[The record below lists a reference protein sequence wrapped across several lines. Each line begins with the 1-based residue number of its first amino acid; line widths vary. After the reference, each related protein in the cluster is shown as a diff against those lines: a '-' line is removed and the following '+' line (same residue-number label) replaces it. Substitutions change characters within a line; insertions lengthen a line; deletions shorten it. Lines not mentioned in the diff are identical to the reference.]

1 MATKKTYSVMK
12 DGEEIEKLT
21 TLTAAKKLADTE
33 GAEVF
38 CDGELVYKG
47 AVKDA
52 PETVIVHADPVVAE
66 KPKQPEVEE
75 PETERYRLKT
85 LMNVRKKPSMYAEI
99 LSTKP
104 KDTVVRVLTVENG
117 WLHLIDG
124 SFILYE
130 DGKYAEKL

>member
-1 MATKKTYSVMK
+1 MATKKTYTVMK
-12 DGEEIEKLT
+12 DGEEIEKLS
-21 TLTAAKKLADTE
+21 TLVAAKKLADAE

-38 CDGELVYKG
+38 CDGKCVYKG

-66 KPKQPEVEE
+66 KPKQPEVKE
-75 PETERYRLKT
+75 PEPERYRLKT

-104 KDTVVRVLTVENG
+104 KDTVVRVLGVEDG

-124 SFILYE
+124 SFILFE

>member
-1 MATKKTYSVMK
+1 MATKKTYTIMK
-12 DGEEIEKLT
+12 NGEEIEKLT
-21 TLTAAKKLADTE
+21 TLTAAKKLADAE

-38 CDGELVYKG
+38 CDNECVYKG
-47 AVKDA
+47 AAQEV

-66 KPKQPEVEE
+66 KPKQPEVTE
-75 PETERYRLKT
+75 PATERYRLKT

-104 KDTVVRVLTVENG
+104 KDTVVRVLGVEDG